1 MVAVEQNRRRRKPAA
16 VRRQD
21 IINAA
26 MEIIRHEGIEK
37 LTTRSLSRAVG
48 IAQPT
53 LFLHFGNKNQVLI
66 ALVEAIQQRLEEQ
79 LGEQHLDRL
88 PALERIEALVRFHLG
103 FMEQQ
108 PGMPRLL
115 FSEELQSGDPALRE
129 RMNRMITFFV
139 GVLAEQIGAAQ
150 QAGQLRTEL
159 DPQRGA
165 RLLVAAIQGLAFRWV
180 LSGHNFSLRAEADLV
195 LSTFLGGWRSDGGR

>member
-1 MVAVEQNRRRRKPAA
+1 MVSVEQNRRRRKPAA

-66 ALVEAIQQRLEEQ
+66 ALVEAIQQRLEDG
-79 LGEQHLDRL
+79 LSEQHLDRL
-88 PALERIEALVRFHLG
+88 APLERLEALVRFHLG

-108 PGMPRLL
+108 PGVPRLL

-129 RMNRMITFFV
+129 
-139 GVLAEQIGAAQ
+139 LE
-150 QAGQLRTEL
+150 
-159 DPQRGA
+159 PQRGA
-165 RLLVAAIQGLAFRWV
+165 RLLVAAIQGLAFRWI
-180 LSGHNFSLRAEADLV
+180 LSGHDFSLRAEADLV
-195 LSTFLGGWRSDGGR
+195 LSTFLGGWRSDSGR

>member
-66 ALVEAIQQRLEEQ
+66 ALVEAIQQRLEEG

-88 PALERIEALVRFHLG
+88 AALERLEALVRFHLG

-108 PGMPRLL
+108 PGVPRLL

-139 GVLAEQIGAAQ
+139 GVLADQISTAQ
-150 QAGQLRTEL
+150 QAGQLRPEL
-159 DPQRGA
+159 DPERGA

-180 LSGHNFSLRAEADLV
+180 LSGHDFSLRAEADLV
-195 LSTFLGGWRSDGGR
+195 VSTFLGGWRPDSGR

>member
-1 MVAVEQNRRRRKPAA
+1 MVSVEQNRRRRKPAA

-48 IAQPT
+48 IAPPT

-66 ALVEAIQQRLEEQ
+66 ALVEAIQQRLEDG

-88 PALERIEALVRFHLG
+88 APLERLEALVRFHLG

-108 PGMPRLL
+108 PGVPRLL

-129 RMNRMITFFV
+129 RMNRMITLFV
-139 GVLAEQIGAAQ
+139 GVLTKQIEAAQ
-150 QAGQLRTEL
+150 QAGLLRPEL

-165 RLLVAAIQGLAFRWV
+165 RLLVAAIQGLAFRWI
-180 LSGHNFSLRAEADLV
+180 LSGHDFSLRAEADLV
-195 LSTFLGGWRSDGGR
+195 LSTFLGGWRSDSGR

>member
-1 MVAVEQNRRRRKPAA
+1 MVSVEQNRRRRKPAA

-66 ALVEAIQQRLEEQ
+66 ALVEAIQQRLEEG

-88 PALERIEALVRFHLG
+88 APLERLEALVRFHLG

-108 PGMPRLL
+108 PGVPRLL

-129 RMNRMITFFV
+129 RMNRMIIFFV
-139 GVLAEQIGAAQ
+139 GILAKEIGAAQ
-150 QAGQLRTEL
+150 QAGLLRPEL
-159 DPQRGA
+159 DPERGA
-165 RLLVAAIQGLAFRWV
+165 RLLVAAIQGLAFRWI
-180 LSGHNFSLRAEADLV
+180 LSGHDFSLRAEADLV
-195 LSTFLGGWRSDGGR
+195 LSTFLGGWRSDSGR